1 MISESAAAPAEGAEP
16 APLDPRLNGALE
28 LVSDAVYV
36 LDRDGRYLLFNRA
49 AEAYFGVSRELVLGR
64 EIWEAFPQG
73 RGTPFETA
81 VRKALDEGAES
92 RFETASAMRPNH
104 TVELRIAPLSGVGA
118 MVVLSDV
125 SGRGEADQR
134 LQLLVNELNHR
145 VKNSMAV
152 VQGLARQSF
161 AASRSLEQA
170 REDFTG
176 RLVAF
181 AAAHDVITEQN
192 WEGADLR
199 QLIERTLAGPLLVGR
214 RVVLAGPLVRIP
226 PKTAL
231 SLALAL
237 HELATN
243 AFKYGALSN
252 DEGQVRVTWTAA
264 GSAGAIRLSLT
275 WTESGGPPVAQPARR
290 GFGVRLLERALGAD
304 LGGEVKLRFEP
315 AGLVCEIEAPAS

>member
-1 MISESAAAPAEGAEP
+1 MTSEP
-16 APLDPRLNGALE
+16 AASPDALPPQPPLDPRLAEALE

-36 LDRDGRYLLFNRA
+36 LDREGRYLVFNRA
-49 AEAYFGVSRELVLGR
+49 AEQYFGASRDLVLGR
-64 EIWEAFPQG
+64 PIWEVFPQG
-73 RGTPFETA
+73 RGTPFESA
-81 VRKALDEGAES
+81 IRKALDEGIES
-92 RFETASAMRPNH
+92 RFETPSAMRPNH
-104 TVELRIAPLSGVGA
+104 LVELRIAPLTGVGVTVA
-118 MVVLSDV
+118 LSDI
-125 SGRGEADQR
+125 SGRDAADQR

-161 AASRSLEQA
+161 AASRSLDQA

-181 AAAHDVITEQN
+181 AAAHDVITEEN

-199 QLIERTLAGPLLVGR
+199 QLVERTIAGQLLANGRVALEGPH
-214 RVVLAGPLVRIP
+214 VRIS

-231 SLALAL
+231 SLSLAL

-252 DEGQVRVTWTAA
+252 DEGRVRVSWTAA
-264 GSAGAIRLSLT
+264 GAAAAIRLHLT
-275 WTESGGPPVAQPARR
+275 WAEAGGPPVVQPERR
-290 GFGVRLLERALGAD
+290 GFGLRLLERALAVD
-304 LGGEVKLRFEP
+304 LGGQVKLRFEP
-315 AGLVCEIEAPAS
+315 AGLVCEIEAPVS

>member
-1 MISESAAAPAEGAEP
+1 MTSERAVSPSPSADGP
-16 APLDPRLNGALE
+16 PLDPRLAEALE

-36 LDRDGRYLLFNRA
+36 LDREGRYVVFNRA
-49 AEAYFGVSRELVLGR
+49 AEQYFGASRELVLGR
-64 EIWEAFPQG
+64 EIWEVFPQG
-73 RGTPFETA
+73 RGTPFEAA
-81 VRKALDEGAES
+81 VRRALEEGAET
-92 RFETASAMRPNH
+92 RFETASAVRPNH
-104 TVELRIAPLSGVGA
+104 TVELRIAPLTGVGVA
-118 MVVLSDV
+118 VALCDV
-125 SGRGEADQR
+125 SGRSEADQR

-170 REDFTG
+170 RDDFTG

-199 QLIERTLAGPLLVGR
+199 QLIERTLAGQLLADR
-214 RVVLAGPLVRIP
+214 RVVLEGPQVRIS

-231 SLALAL
+231 SLSLAL
-237 HELATN
+237 HELVTN

-252 DEGQVRVTWTAA
+252 DEGQVQVSWTASGA
-264 GSAGAIRLSLT
+264 AGAVRLHLI
-275 WTESGGPPVAQPARR
+275 WAESGGPPVAQPERR
-290 GFGVRLLERALGAD
+290 GFGVRLLERALAVD
-304 LGGEVKLRFEP
+304 LGGQVRLRFEP
-315 AGLVCEIEAPAS
+315 TGLVCEIEAPAS

>member
-1 MISESAAAPAEGAEP
+1 MTTEP
-16 APLDPRLNGALE
+16 AVSPAMPAGDALLDHRLAQALE

-36 LDRDGRYLLFNRA
+36 LDREGRYLVFNQA
-49 AEAYFGVSRELVLGR
+49 AEQYFGVSRDLVLGR
-64 EIWEAFPQG
+64 PIWEVFPQG
-73 RGTPFETA
+73 RGTPFEA
-81 VRKALDEGAES
+81 AIRRALDEGAES
-92 RFETASAMRPNH
+92 RFETASAVRPSH
-104 TVELRIAPLSGVGA
+104 TVELNVAPLTGVGVTVA
-118 MVVLSDV
+118 LSDV
-125 SGRGEADQR
+125 SGREAADQR

-199 QLIERTLAGPLLVGR
+199 QLVERTLAGLLANG
-214 RVVLAGPLVRIP
+214 RVVLEGPHVRIS

-231 SLALAL
+231 SLSLAP

-252 DEGQVRVTWTAA
+252 DEGRVRVSWTAA
-264 GSAGAIRLSLT
+264 GAAGAIRLHLT
-275 WTESGGPPVAQPARR
+275 WTERGGPPVAEPERR
-290 GFGVRLLERALGAD
+290 GFGVRLLERALAVD
-304 LGGEVKLRFEP
+304 LGGQVKLGFEL
-315 AGLVCEIEAPAS
+315 AGLICEIEAPAS

>member
-1 MISESAAAPAEGAEP
+1 MTSEPAVSSAPAPVEP
-16 APLDPRLNGALE
+16 PLDPRLAEALD

-36 LDRDGRYLLFNRA
+36 LGRDGRYLVFNRA
-49 AEAYFGVSRELVLGR
+49 AEHYFGASRELVLGR
-64 EIWEAFPQG
+64 DIWEVFPQG
-73 RGTPFETA
+73 RGTPFEA
-81 VRKALDEGAES
+81 AIRRAMEEGAES
-92 RFETASAMRPNH
+92 RFEAASAVRPNY
-104 TVELRIAPLSGVGA
+104 TVEVRIAPLTGVGVA
-118 MVVLSDV
+118 VALSDV
-125 SGRGEADQR
+125 SGRHAADQR

-181 AAAHDVITEQN
+181 AAAHDAITEQN
-192 WEGADLR
+192 WEGAHLR
-199 QLIERTLAGPLLVGR
+199 QLIEHTLAGQLLESGR
-214 RVVLAGPLVRIP
+214 MVLEGPHVRIA

-243 AFKYGALSN
+243 AFKYGALST
-252 DEGQVRVTWTAA
+252 DEGQVRVNWTVA
-264 GSAGAIRLSLT
+264 GAAGAIRLHLT
-275 WTESGGPPVAQPARR
+275 WAESGGPPVAQPERR
-290 GFGVRLLERALGAD
+290 GFGVRLLERALAVD
-304 LGGEVKLRFEP
+304 LEGQVRLRFEP